1 MEKFKEQ
8 NRNPAINVFGKKNC
22 VIVHRQSKKKAKV
35 PRINLMLIE
44 SGEKQ
49 HYCYV
54 VMQSTIALCA

>member
-8 NRNPAINVFGKKNC
+8 NRNLAINVFGKY